1 MEWCRYYGCHEKKK
15 TNCII
20 FPHLFSQTS
29 CLDFSVREHEEVNIS
44 GICKRKLFSSC
55 LYIFFPCFC
64 RNLVCCHYIVQEIH
78 LCLYLS
84 TCKIRIEI
92 FASFVVKF
100 SLAWKYF
107 KNLEGRWDNCTNDAF
122 LIDTSLEMYPIWLG
136 WQSQKLSSR
145 GNANNCH

>member
-1 MEWCRYYGCHEKKK
+1 MDAMRKKK

-64 RNLVCCHYIVQEIH
+64 QNLVCCHYIVQEIH

-107 KNLEGRWDNCTNDAF
+107 KNLEGR
-122 LIDTSLEMYPIWLG
+122 
-136 WQSQKLSSR
+136 
-145 GNANNCH
+145 